1 MSYQN
6 NIFKIH
12 IDSRFRTKNSK
23 NTSNFEIQLSEFLTL
38 DQHTRIYIDE
48 ITIPNTFYNITNNNN
63 KLYVSVKAPDNPD
76 QIYRIIEFEEDN
88 HDYNSLALVL
98 KANLENA
105 FEGVGFDI
113 DDSTF
118 ERKKVYQISTT
129 TIHTFKI
136 YTDEELKNNLFPLT
150 YDIQNPQTINKVLG
164 IVNASD
170 LNNTYQTKIIDLRAS
185 IHNLFLHSSALSSYQ
200 IIGPDNSKTIIK
212 KIPITSS
219 FGSVVYDFL
228 ATNELD
234 YILVDRLQLS
244 MLDFALRDSFGNDID
259 LNGFDISFSIIFK
272 NDIKTL

>member
-48 ITIPNTFYNITNNNN
+48 ITIPNTFYNITTNNN

-88 HDYNSLALVL
+88 HDFNSLALVL
-98 KANLENA
+98 KAKLEDA
-105 FEGVGFDI
+105 FEGVGFDV

-136 YTDEELKNNLFPLT
+136 YTDEELKNNLYPLT
-150 YDIQNPQTINKVLG
+150 YDIQNPQSINKVLG
-164 IVNASD
+164 IVNIND

-200 IIGPDNSKTIIK
+200 IIGPDNSKTI
-212 KIPITSS
+212 
-219 FGSVVYDFL
+219 F
-228 ATNELD
+228 
-234 YILVDRLQLS
+234 
-244 MLDFALRDSFGNDID
+244 
-259 LNGFDISFSIIFK
+259 
-272 NDIKTL
+272 